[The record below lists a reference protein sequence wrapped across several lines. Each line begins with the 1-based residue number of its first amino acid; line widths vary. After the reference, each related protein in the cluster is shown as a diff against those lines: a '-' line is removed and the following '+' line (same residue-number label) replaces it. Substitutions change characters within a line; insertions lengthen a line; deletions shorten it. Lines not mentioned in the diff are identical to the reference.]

1 MAIADSFTL
10 PGQPA
15 LGSSVYTP
23 LGGNG
28 FSAPHSMYD
37 ITFQI
42 VGDAT
47 GGNIVL
53 AVVYDSRFTGMINWV
68 CVTANSA
75 AGDLGCVNVI
85 STAEPSGQGFQDAAP
100 MLQASGLALGTT
112 KLWQPPPVA
121 FTSTPTFDPTITT
134 TFANSNLKEF
144 NLTMQIYNFAK
155 RAREKTPM
163 YQLAA
168 NLPR

>member
-1 MAIADSFTL
+1 MAIADTFTL
-10 PGQPA
+10 PAQPA
-15 LGSSVYTP
+15 LGSVVYTP

-42 VGDAT
+42 IGDAS
-47 GGNIVL
+47 GGNVVL
-53 AVVYDSRFTGMINWV
+53 DIIYDSRFTGMINWL
-68 CVTANSA
+68 CMTANSA
-75 AGDLGCVNVI
+75 AADLGCVMVV

-100 MLQASGLALGTT
+100 MLQATGLSLGTT
-112 KLWQPPPVA
+112 KPWQPPPVA
-121 FTSTPTFDPTITT
+121 FTSTQNFDPTITSI
-134 TFANSNLKEF
+134 FANNNLKEF
-144 NLTMQIYNFAK
+144 NFTAQIYNFAK

-163 YQLAA
+163 FQLAA